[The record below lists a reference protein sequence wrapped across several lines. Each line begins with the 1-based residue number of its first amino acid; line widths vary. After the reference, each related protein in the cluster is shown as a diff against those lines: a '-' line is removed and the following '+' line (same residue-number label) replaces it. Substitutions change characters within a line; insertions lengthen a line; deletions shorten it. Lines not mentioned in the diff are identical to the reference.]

1 MLKITWNKH
10 YRHPLPEGHR
20 FPMDKY
26 DLIPEQ
32 LIYEGTISSSDLLDP
47 GMAAEKDILRV
58 HEKNYLEK
66 LKNGMLTVQEIRR
79 IGFPLSADLVSR
91 EFSITRGTIQCALY
105 ALESGISF
113 NMAGG
118 THHAYADRGEGFCL
132 LNDIAVA
139 ASFLID
145 RHLAT
150 KILIVDLDV
159 HQGNGTAKI
168 FEGREEIF
176 TFSIHGEN
184 NYPLFKEKSYRDIAL
199 PDGTTDNFYL
209 EKLDYHL
216 NDLVESCQPDFIFYQ
231 AGVDILATD
240 KLGRLALTLQGS
252 AARDRKVFSV
262 CRENRIPAVVVMGGG
277 YSDDIRTIIEAHAN
291 TFREACEIY
300 F

>member
-1 MLKITWNKH
+1 MLKIAWNKN

-20 FPMDKY
+20 FPMEKY

-32 LIYEGTISSSDLLDP
+32 LIYEGTIRSSDLLDP
-47 GMAAEKDILRV
+47 GMAAEEDILKV
-58 HEKNYLEK
+58 HDRDYLVK
-66 LKNGMLTVQEIRR
+66 LKKGILTAGEIRR
-79 IGFPLSADLVSR
+79 IGFPLSTDLVNR
-91 EFSITRGTIQCALY
+91 EISITQGTIQCALY

-113 NMAGG
+113 NVAGG

-139 ASFLID
+139 ASFLVD
-145 RHLAT
+145 RQLADR
-150 KILIVDLDV
+150 ILIVDLDV

-168 FEGREEIF
+168 FEGSEKIF
-176 TFSIHGEN
+176 TFSMHGEN
-184 NYPLFKEKSYRDIAL
+184 NYPLFKERSYRDIAL
-199 PDGTTDNFYL
+199 PDGTTDKFYL

-216 NDLVESCQPDFIFYQ
+216 NELVDECEPDFIFYQ

-240 KLGRLALTLQGS
+240 KLGRLGLTMQGCG
-252 AARDRKVFSV
+252 ARDRNVFSV
-262 CRENRIPAVVVMGGG
+262 CKKNRIPAVVVMGGG